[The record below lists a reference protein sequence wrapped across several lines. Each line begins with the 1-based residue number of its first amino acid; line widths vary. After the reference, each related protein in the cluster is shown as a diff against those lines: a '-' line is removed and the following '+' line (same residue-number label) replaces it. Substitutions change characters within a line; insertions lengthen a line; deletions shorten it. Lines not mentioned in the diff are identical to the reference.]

1 MTFSVSSSETQN
13 QKLVASSDTLR
24 KKYFDVTF
32 SDLYG
37 VKDHLDVPQDL
48 TDFRNLEEFFVCFCL
63 FTVRKQKLSAN
74 RLIYLLRETLLF
86 IYSVSSSL

>member
-24 KKYFDVTF
+24 KKYFDMTVLNSSF

-37 VKDHLDVPQDL
+37 VKDHLDVPHDL
-48 TDFRNLEEFFVCFCL
+48 TGFRNLAEFFVCFCL
-63 FTVRKQKLSAN
+63 FTVRKLQLSAN
-74 RLIYLLRETLLF
+74 RLIYLLR
-86 IYSVSSSL
+86 